1 MVDQGFD
8 VTVLSR
14 GTKDDKVPKGV
25 TVKTVNYDDDDS
37 IKTALTGQD
46 AIVSTLGSA
55 ALGPQQQKLAD
66 VAFAVGVKR
75 FIPSEF
81 GINTRQLQ
89 GQKIGQIVGGK
100 TKLVD
105 DLIKKAEQNSN
116 FTWTGVSNGMFF
128 DYLGFD
134 GKAKKVSIV
143 DSGNERFQTTTR
155 KTIAKAVAS
164 ILKHPQETANQYLS
178 IASFQPTQNEILKI
192 VEEETGSKW
201 TVTHEDSAELQKLG
215 EEKLAK
221 GDFSAFLQ
229 LLRVHLYRDGAGHPV
244 KDSENAN
251 KLLGLPE
258 DDLRAE
264 LKKFLG

>member
-1 MVDQGFD
+1 M
-8 VTVLSR
+8 
-14 GTKDDKVPKGV
+14 PKGV
-25 TVKTVNYDDDDS
+25 TIKTVNYDDAES
-37 IKTALTGQD
+37 LKAALTGQD
-46 AIVSTLGSA
+46 AVVSTLGSA

-66 VAFAVGVKR
+66 VAFSIGVKR

-89 GQKIGQIVGGK
+89 GLKIGQIVAGK

-105 DLIKKAEQNSN
+105 DLVKKADQNAD
-116 FTWTGVSNGMFF
+116 FTWTGLSNGMFF

-134 GKAKKVSIV
+134 GKAKKVTIM

-155 KTIAKAVAS
+155 STIAKAVAS

-178 IASFQPTQNEILKI
+178 IASFQPTQNEMLKI

-201 TVTHEDSAELQKLG
+201 TIAHESTADLQKIG

-221 GDFSAFLQ
+221 GDYSAFMQ
-229 LLRVHLYRDGAGHPV
+229 LLMVHLYRDGEGHPV
-244 KDSENAN
+244 KDSEKAN

-258 DDLRAE
+258 EEDLRAE
-264 LKKFLG
+264 LKKFLA